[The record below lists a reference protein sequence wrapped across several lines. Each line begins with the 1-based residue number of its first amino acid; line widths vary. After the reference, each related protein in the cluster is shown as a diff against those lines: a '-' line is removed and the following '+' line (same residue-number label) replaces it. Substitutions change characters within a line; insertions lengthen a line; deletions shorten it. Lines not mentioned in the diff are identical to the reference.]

1 MGDNWRSAGYD
12 QFNRKVDA
20 EWHAYFMF
28 ITVSLGLVVVSFIFA
43 YTPDR
48 AMSDWAIREVG
59 RRRSLRSLCVFVLCH
74 YSQCC
79 GSGIQCL
86 FNPWIRDGEKIR
98 FRDEQPGSYF
108 LVRRNQF
115 LLV

>member
-1 MGDNWRSAGYD
+1 MIFSGDPPPSQEEISRWVKKEMGDNWRSAGYD

-48 AMSDWAIREVG
+48 AMSDWAIREV
-59 RRRSLRSLCVFVLCH
+59 
-74 YSQCC
+74 
-79 GSGIQCL
+79 
-86 FNPWIRDGEKIR
+86 W
-98 FRDEQPGSYF
+98 
-108 LVRRNQF
+108 
-115 LLV
+115 

>member
-1 MGDNWRSAGYD
+1 MIFSGDPPPSQEEISRWVKKEMGDNWRSAGYD

-59 RRRSLRSLCVFVLCH
+59 RRRGVRSLCVFALCA
-74 YSQCC
+74 
-79 GSGIQCL
+79 IMA
-86 FNPWIRDGEKIR
+86 
-98 FRDEQPGSYF
+98 
-108 LVRRNQF
+108 VR
-115 LLV
+115 